1 MLLLFMKDQSKASN
15 TTGSSSWGPVWMYLK
30 YQFIFLVVSAG
41 LVGLIVL
48 VSMLLV
54 PGTSVQ
60 TLDESSDAMI
70 DVFAFLIFFMILF
83 GSDLKLPLI
92 IGFTALSLVPVSFF
106 YLPDILQGKVQPLVV
121 MAFVFIELIALIV
134 TFQIKI
140 WISEEEDIQPPA

>member
-1 MLLLFMKDQSKASN
+1 MLFMNDQTKISTS
-15 TTGSSSWGPVWMYLK
+15 TDSSSWGPVWMYLK
-30 YQFIFLVVSAG
+30 YQFMFLGVSAG

-54 PGTSVQ
+54 PGASVA